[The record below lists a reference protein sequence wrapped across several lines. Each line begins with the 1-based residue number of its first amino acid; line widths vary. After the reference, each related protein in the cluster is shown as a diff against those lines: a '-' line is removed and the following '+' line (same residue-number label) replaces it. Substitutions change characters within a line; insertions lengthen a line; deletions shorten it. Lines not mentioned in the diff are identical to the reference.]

1 MVKIQSKKKKKIQSI
16 IILYLAL
23 SNKHW
28 CCDLSGS
35 PVVKTPHFP
44 CRGCRFNPWW
54 GNSDTTCHTAWPKNK
69 FFKIIIKRK
78 DSNRKTWS
86 STWSKS
92 ITRQEKKQGKQTITK
107 KKVSRNKQTNKQNNQ
122 VSEIKILLKG
132 INSRL
137 DTAEENISK
146 CEDRSRNYMKHKE
159 KKNH

>member
-1 MVKIQSKKKKKIQSI
+1 MVKIQSI
-16 IILYLAL
+16 IILYLAF

-28 CCDLSGS
+28 CWDFPGS
-35 PVVKTPHFP
+35 PVVKTPHLP

-92 ITRQEKKQGKQTITK
+92 ITRQKKKQGKQTITK
-107 KKVSRNKQTNKQNNQ
+107 KKSVETNKKKSIVRNKNFTEWDQQQ
-122 VSEIKILLKG
+122 I
-132 INSRL
+132 RR
-137 DTAEENISK
+137 
-146 CEDRSRNYMKHKE
+146 CRRKHQQMWR
-159 KKNH
+159 